1 MAWDMAI
8 MYPLAEMAQERHA
21 FIKQV
26 LYIYNMS
33 NPINDNRVN
42 AQLQNDMDAWIRKK
56 TRYARLPDEERGT
69 GS

>member
-1 MAWDMAI
+1 
-8 MYPLAEMAQERHA
+8 MYPLAEMASERHA

-42 AQLQNDMDAWIRKK
+42 AQLQNELDAWIRKK
-56 TRYARLPDEERGT
+56 TPYSRLSEQR
-69 GS
+69 